1 MQIFEVSWLM
11 LLQSADNCN
20 SFISETRCFFTNCP
34 CTREK
39 EAHTGSGREIFISS
53 KVSNVKTKKRGCS
66 GLKTEFMV
74 LETFLSFK
82 VEFNNGHAILYAGEC
97 N

>member
-11 LLQSADNCN
+11 LLQSTDNCN

-34 CTREK
+34 CIREK
-39 EAHTGSGREIFISS
+39 EAHTGREIFISS

-66 GLKTEFMV
+66 GLKNEFMV
-74 LETFLSFK
+74 LETFFIFQS
-82 VEFNNGHAILYAGEC
+82 GI
-97 N
+97 